1 MDARTRQ
8 ALRAGKIVVVSAGGE
23 FVSEHSSMEDAVRA
37 TVLSP
42 ERTLQV
48 LSLTRAEA
56 ERL

>member
-1 MDARTRQ
+1 
-8 ALRAGKIVVVSAGGE
+8 
-23 FVSEHSSMEDAVRA
+23 MEDAVRA